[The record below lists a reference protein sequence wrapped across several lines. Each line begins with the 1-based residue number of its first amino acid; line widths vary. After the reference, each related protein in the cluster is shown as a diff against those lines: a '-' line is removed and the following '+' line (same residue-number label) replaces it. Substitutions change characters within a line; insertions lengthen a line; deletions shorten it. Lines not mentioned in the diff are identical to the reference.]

1 MEDEEEQLLRQQYE
15 QLSRHQLIV
24 ANERHDAIVTIA
36 DEMEQLHGLFR
47 QLEEQVD
54 EQSPLIQHIE
64 DHVSSI
70 VENLQSSNE
79 ELEKAIVEKK
89 RSNDCKWWL
98 LVIMIA
104 LIFIVA
110 IVASVT
116 T

>member
-64 DHVSSI
+64 DTSVPLLRICKVRTKNS
-70 VENLQSSNE
+70 
-79 ELEKAIVEKK
+79 KK
-89 RSNDCKWWL
+89 L
-98 LVIMIA
+98 
-104 LIFIVA
+104 
-110 IVASVT
+110 
-116 T
+116 